1 MQIYRVFFL
10 LLFLLSL
17 SFSKENDFFIDST
30 SAIKMIDS
38 KKVEFISVDSDP
50 YVIVGSKYIDLLTL
64 QRANVFGELE
74 CTPFYSCPKFIVKE
88 LKLQDVKED
97 SLLILYDNQYGV
109 YASAVYLL
117 LESMGYKN
125 LKILDGGYWGIK
137 KLDPNQKSY
146 NKYLKEK
153 IDCFFEMNSTNSVE
167 VKKDIKKLENKL
179 DLLEPLLLVNKRV
192 NGVNADKKAVVL
204 KENNIS
210 TDRYFIDKS
219 ELKEVIHKI
228 RTRGKTTSNQKIVDS
243 CGIVDIV
250 GNSNGSYEAGV
261 YSLDWREVIAPK
273 DRKLKSE
280 EFLTNYFIK
289 SGLEKEDELYLY
301 CMSEPLKALFLSM
314 VLRRV
319 GYSKTKVFAGDWS
332 LWRGKLNE

>member
-1 MQIYRVFFL
+1 MQIYRVLFL

-17 SFSKENDFFIDST
+17 SHSKENNFFIDST

-38 KKVEFISVDSDP
+38 KKVEFISVDRDP
-50 YVIVGSKYIDLLTL
+50 YVIVGSKYIDFLTL
-64 QRANVFGELE
+64 QSGNVFGELE
-74 CTPFYSCPKFIVKE
+74 CTPFYICPKVIVKD
-88 LKLQDVKED
+88 LKRQKVKED

-125 LKILDGGYWGIK
+125 LKILDGGYLGIK

-146 NKYLKEK
+146 NRYLKEK
-153 IDCFFEMNSTNSVE
+153 IDCFFEMNSTNSAE
-167 VKKDIKKLENKL
+167 VKKDIKSLENKL
-179 DLLEPLLLVNKRV
+179 NLLEPLLLVHKRV
-192 NGVNADKKAVVL
+192 NSIKGDRNTTTL
-204 KENNIS
+204 KESNSS
-210 TDRYFIDKS
+210 TDRYFVDKS
-219 ELKEVIHKI
+219 ELRELIDKI
-228 RTRGKTTSNQKIVDS
+228 RTRGKTISNQKIVDS

-250 GNSNGSYEAGV
+250 GNSNGGYEAGV
-261 YSLDWREVIAPK
+261 YSLDWREVIEPK

-280 EFLTNYFIK
+280 EFLNNYFIK

-301 CMSEPLKALFLSM
+301 CMSEPVKALFLSM

-319 GYSKTKVFAGDWS
+319 GYSKTKVFSGNWS
-332 LWRGKLNE
+332 LWRGKLN